1 MPSEGDRLC
10 PRCGQ
15 LIPAEQ
21 TECPVCTKPRG
32 FLWSLER
39 ETLVLVSFLMLAV
52 FFGITG
58 FVVQRYHASQ
68 QALGG
73 RWYQRGEAALKAN
86 HPEEAAE
93 YFHTAL
99 VYSRDNDIYQMR
111 LAEALVEAN
120 RLAEARVYLQSL
132 LERQPGS
139 GQVNLE
145 LARLS
150 AKSHDIT
157 DALRYYHTA
166 VFGAWID
173 NPGEHRLEVRIEL
186 CRFLLENNLNNEAEA
201 EIIALQTE
209 LPPDARL
216 HAEVGGMFMRVGDY
230 RRALGEYQRAL
241 RLNSRQPG
249 AWSGAGEAAFQL
261 GDYLAARR
269 YLQRAVEENP
279 KDTEAAEKLE
289 ISRLAVEFDPFE
301 RRLSERERSLRAIAA
316 FHQALSRLKHCAQ
329 SRGIS
334 LQAQQSAG
342 PFSDIYSQ
350 AIKIQPKVSL
360 TNLRRNSDLV
370 SGVMDL
376 VLQMEETA
384 QQACGTP
391 PPVDQALLL
400 VSRTRGNTEQ

>member
-1 MPSEGDRLC
+1 VD
-10 PRCGQ
+10 
-15 LIPAEQ
+15 
-21 TECPVCTKPRG
+21 CPVCTKPKG

-39 ETLVLVSFLMLAV
+39 ETLVLLSFIMLAI

-73 RWYQRGEAALKAN
+73 RWYRRGEAALKAN
-86 HPEEAAE
+86 RPEEAVKC
-93 YFHTAL
+93 FHTAL

-157 DALRYYHTA
+157 EALRYYHTA
-166 VFGAWID
+166 VFGAWVED
-173 NPGEHRLEVRIEL
+173 PGEHRLEVRFEL
-186 CRFLLENNLNNEAEA
+186 CKFLLENSLNNQAEA

-216 HAEVGGMFMRVGDY
+216 HAEVGGMFMQVGDY
-230 RRALGEYQRAL
+230 RRALEEYQRAL
-241 RLNSRQPG
+241 KLNSKLPG
-249 AWSGAGEAAFQL
+249 AWAGAGKAAFQL
-261 GDYLAARR
+261 ADYLAARR
-269 YLQRAVEENP
+269 YLQRAVEADP
-279 KDTEAAEKLE
+279 KDTEAAQKLE

-301 RRLSERERSLRAIAA
+301 RRLSERESSRRAVAA
-316 FHQALSRLKHCAQ
+316 FRQALSRLKHCAQ

-334 LQAQQSAG
+334 LQAGQSAG
-342 PFSDIYSQ
+342 PFSDVYSKV
-350 AIKIQPKVSL
+350 IKMQPKVSL
-360 TNLRRNSDLV
+360 TNLRRNTDLIPN
-370 SGVMDL
+370 VMDL

-391 PPVDQALLL
+391 PPIDQALLL

>member
-1 MPSEGDRLC
+1 
-10 PRCGQ
+10 
-15 LIPAEQ
+15 
-21 TECPVCTKPRG
+21 
-32 FLWSLER
+32 
-39 ETLVLVSFLMLAV
+39 
-52 FFGITG
+52 
-58 FVVQRYHASQ
+58 
-68 QALGG
+68 
-73 RWYQRGEAALKAN
+73 
-86 HPEEAAE
+86 
-93 YFHTAL
+93 
-99 VYSRDNDIYQMR
+99 
-111 LAEALVEAN
+111 
-120 RLAEARVYLQSL
+120 
-132 LERQPGS
+132 
-139 GQVNLE
+139 
-145 LARLS
+145 
-150 AKSHDIT
+150 
-157 DALRYYHTA
+157 
-166 VFGAWID
+166 
-173 NPGEHRLEVRIEL
+173 
-186 CRFLLENNLNNEAEA
+186 
-201 EIIALQTE
+201 
-209 LPPDARL
+209 
-216 HAEVGGMFMRVGDY
+216 MRVGDY

-241 RLNSRQPG
+241 RLNSKQPG

>member
-1 MPSEGDRLC
+1 MLSEGDRLC

-15 LIPAEQ
+15 LIPAGHAN
-21 TECPVCTKPRG
+21 CPVCTKPKG

-39 ETLVLVSFLMLAV
+39 ETLVLVSFVMLAI
-52 FFGITG
+52 FFAITG
-58 FVVQRYHASQ
+58 FTVQRYHASQ

-73 RWYQRGEAALKAN
+73 RWYQRGETALNAN
-86 HPEEAAE
+86 RPDEAAE
-93 YFHTAL
+93 CFHTAL

-111 LAEALVEAN
+111 LAEALVKAN
-120 RLAEARVYLQSL
+120 RLPEARVYLQSL

-150 AKSHDIT
+150 AKSHGIT
-157 DALRYYHTA
+157 EALRYYHTA

-173 NPGEHRLEVRIEL
+173 DPGAHRLEVRVEL
-186 CRFLLENNLNNEAEA
+186 CKFLLENKLTNQAEA

-209 LPPDARL
+209 LPADARL
-216 HAEVGGMFMRVGDY
+216 HVEVGGMFMQVGDY
-230 RRALGEYQRAL
+230 RRALEEYRRAL

-249 AWSGAGEAAFQL
+249 AWAGAGEAAFHL
-261 GDYLAARR
+261 ADYALARH
-269 YLQRAVEENP
+269 YLLRAVETDP
-279 KDTEAAEKLE
+279 KNAEAVQKLE

-301 RRLSERERSLRAIAA
+301 RRLSERESSRRTVAA
-316 FHQALSRLKHCAQ
+316 FRQALSRLKHCAQ
-329 SRGIS
+329 SRDIT
-334 LQAQQSAG
+334 LQDQQSAG

-350 AIKIQPKVSL
+350 AIKMRPKVNL
-360 TNLRRNSDLV
+360 TTLRRNTDLIPN
-370 SGVMDL
+370 VMDL

-391 PPVDQALLL
+391 PPIDQALLL